1 MSYFKDIF
9 IAATV
14 WSVSKLFC
22 HLVIQSVGESFCLTA
37 SRLGIQSSNG
47 CSVCPYY
54 SVRSQNP
61 FGKYIRHLE
70 RLSVN
75 YLQSKFTIIMLKM
88 FAIYIDM

>member
-9 IAATV
+9 IATTV
-14 WSVSKLFC
+14 RSVSKLFC
-22 HLVIQSVGESFCLTA
+22 HLVIQSVGESVR
-37 SRLGIQSSNG
+37 RLGIQSSNG

>member
-22 HLVIQSVGESFCLTA
+22 HLVIQSVGESVR
-37 SRLGIQSSNG
+37 RLGIQSSNG

-54 SVRSQNP
+54 SVRSQNS

>member
-22 HLVIQSVGESFCLTA
+22 HLVIQSVGESVR
-37 SRLGIQSSNG
+37 RLGIQSSNG